1 MSTDEYAHI
10 AEFYDLVPPYRTRPD
25 VEFYVQRARSA
36 GGPVLEIGC
45 GTGRVLIPTARAGVE
60 VTGIDASPHM
70 LDICRSRTAK
80 ETPDVQRRIQLVEAD
95 MRSFGLGRLFRLAT
109 IPFRPFQHLLT
120 VEDQLSCLHTIRH
133 HLVEDGLLIFDIF
146 NPSLELLV
154 NAPLCEEFGAEPE
167 FTTEDGR
174 RVIRRGQ
181 IVAHDRFTQVT
192 RHELMTCRA
201 NFGPPEA

>member
-1 MSTDEYAHI
+1 
-10 AEFYDLVPPYRTRPD
+10 
-25 VEFYVQRARSA
+25 
-36 GGPVLEIGC
+36 
-45 GTGRVLIPTARAGVE
+45 VE